1 MLGTV
6 CSLYC
11 TRHTFIIWLGWKQ
24 ISIYQTNKLWQCL
37 LIIILPYTD
46 APTLIS
52 LSDRSEELSSGSWLV
67 LNLIPWFP
75 SSIGRLAHY
84 KSISTGHSPVGKGGL
99 QPSQALFCQPQPNR
113 GICSAF
119 PLSSSPD
126 GVSHSAPSTFAHRAT
141 CVHTSLESFE

>member
-1 MLGTV
+1 MLGMV

-11 TRHTFIIWLGWKQ
+11 PLHTFIIWLGWKQ
-24 ISIYQTNKLWQCL
+24 ISIDQTNKLWQCL
-37 LIIILPYTD
+37 LIIILPYTH

-75 SSIGRLAHY
+75 SSFGRLAHY
-84 KSISTGHSPVGKGGL
+84 KIISTGHSPVGNDGL
-99 QPSQALFCQPQPNR
+99 QPSQALFCQPHPNR
-113 GICSAF
+113 GICSAS

-126 GVSHSAPSTFAHRAT
+126 GWSRSVPRAFAHRAT
-141 CVHTSLESFE
+141 CVQTSLVSLE